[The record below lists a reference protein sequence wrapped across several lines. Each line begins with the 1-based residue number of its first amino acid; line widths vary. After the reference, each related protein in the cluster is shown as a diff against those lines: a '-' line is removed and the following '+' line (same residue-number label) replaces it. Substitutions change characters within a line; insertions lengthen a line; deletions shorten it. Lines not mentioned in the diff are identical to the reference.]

1 MGRSCLPEVIRGP
14 LLTVHTARC
23 ARAGDEICPG
33 PPNWMDPSIVRGV
46 LAGPRLR
53 QVALVA
59 HDCGRVAG
67 ALRRAFGWPRPFHDP
82 GVAEFG
88 LTNAVFAVGDT
99 FVEVV
104 APVRPGTTAGRYLER
119 RGGDG
124 GYMAIFQVPDL
135 AAARRRL
142 AGLGVRVVW
151 TADLP
156 DMAGTHLHPGDVPG
170 AIVSLDCARPVQSWR
185 WAGPS
190 WTGQAPEHAPG
201 GVTGLTVEVKD
212 PSAAARRWAAV
223 LGISAASTAGAASTA
238 STGGAAVV
246 ELANAGQRLRF
257 VPARAGHGEGI
268 TAVTIAGLPDGGP
281 VEIGGVSFVSE
292 EG

>member
-1 MGRSCLPEVIRGP
+1 
-14 LLTVHTARC
+14 
-23 ARAGDEICPG
+23 
-33 PPNWMDPSIVRGV
+33 
-46 LAGPRLR
+46 LR
-53 QVALVA
+53 QVAVVA
-59 HDCGRVAG
+59 HDCGRVADE
-67 ALRRAFGWPRPFHDP
+67 LRRAFGWPRPFHDP
-82 GVAEFG
+82 GVGEFG

-104 APVRPGTTAGRYLER
+104 APVRPDTTAGRYLER

-156 DMAGTHLHPGDVPG
+156 DMAGTHLHPRDVPG
-170 AIVSLDCARPVQSWR
+170 AIVSLDCAKPAESWR

-212 PSAAARRWAAV
+212 PSAAAQRWAAV
-223 LGISAASTAGAASTA
+223 LGISAASDGS
-238 STGGAAVV
+238 AAVV
-246 ELANAGQRLRF
+246 ELAHACQRLRF

-268 TAVTIAGLPDGGP
+268 TAVTIAGLPGGGLL
-281 VEIGGVSFVSE
+281 EIGGVSFVSE

>member
-1 MGRSCLPEVIRGP
+1 V
-14 LLTVHTARC
+14 LT
-23 ARAGDEICPG
+23 
-33 PPNWMDPSIVRGV
+33 
-46 LAGPRLR
+46 GPRLR

-59 HDCGRVAG
+59 HDCGRVASD
-67 ALRRAFGWPRPFHDP
+67 LSRAFGWAQPFRDP
-82 GVAEFG
+82 GVGQFG

-104 APVRPGTTAGRYLER
+104 APARPDTTAGRYLER

-156 DMAGTHLHPGDVPG
+156 DIAATHLHPKDVPG
-170 AIVSLDCARPVQSWR
+170 AIVSLDWAAPAESWR

-190 WTGQAPEHAPG
+190 WTGGAPEHPG
-201 GVTGLTVEVKD
+201 GGVMGLTIEVND
-212 PSAAARRWAAV
+212 PAAAARRWAAV
-223 LGISAASTAGAASTA
+223 LGIPV
-238 STGGAAVV
+238 TGQATVV
-246 ELANAGQRLRF
+246 ALPETRQWLRF
-257 VPARAGHGEGI
+257 APARAARSEGI
-268 TAVTIAGLPDGGP
+268 TAITIAGLPAGGP
-281 VEIGGVSFVSE
+281 WMIGGIRFASE
-292 EG
+292 EGRHDHA

>member
-1 MGRSCLPEVIRGP
+1 M
-14 LLTVHTARC
+14 
-23 ARAGDEICPG
+23 PG
-33 PPNWMDPSIVRGV
+33 PVRAFYCWGV
-46 LAGPRLR
+46 LTGPRLR

-59 HDCGRVAG
+59 RDCGRVA
-67 ALRRAFGWPRPFHDP
+67 AELSRAFGWAQPFCDP
-82 GVAEFG
+82 GVGQFG
-88 LTNAVFAVGDT
+88 LANAVFAVGGT

-135 AAARRRL
+135 AAARGRL

-156 DMAGTHLHPGDVPG
+156 DIAATHLHPKDVPG
-170 AIVSLDCARPVQSWR
+170 AIVSLDWAAPAQSWR

-190 WTGQAPEHAPG
+190 WTGRAPEHSPG
-201 GVTGLTVEVKD
+201 GVTGLTIEVND
-212 PSAAARRWAAV
+212 PPAAARRWAAV
-223 LGISAASTAGAASTA
+223 LGISV
-238 STGGAAVV
+238 TGGGQATVV
-246 ELANAGQRLRF
+246 ELPDSGQWLRF
-257 VPARAGHGEGI
+257 VTARADRGEGI
-268 TAVTIAGLPDGGP
+268 TAITIAGLAGGGP
-281 VEIGGVSFVSE
+281 RVIGGITFTGE